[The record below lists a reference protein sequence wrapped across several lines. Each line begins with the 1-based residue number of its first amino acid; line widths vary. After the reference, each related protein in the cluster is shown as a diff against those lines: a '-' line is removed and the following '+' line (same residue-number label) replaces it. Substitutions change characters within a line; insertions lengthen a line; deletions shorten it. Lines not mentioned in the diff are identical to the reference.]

1 MRRFALELVLGV
13 LLSASRAMAAD
24 APENLLACDSTAVT
38 LEAAGAVDM
47 VQAFQRDVRDLVRN
61 RLVGIAEE
69 RAANLLRL
77 DEVRFRDPDNG
88 RGGHV
93 RLSKLIGSRVE
104 MYYVGAVGHASEQ
117 RLRLDV
123 RVSDRLILQ
132 SESDPQGRTA
142 SDLVW
147 RLSRR

>member
-1 MRRFALELVLGV
+1 MRFELGFALGC
-13 LLSASRAMAAD
+13 LLWISSTQAATV
-24 APENLLACDSTAVT
+24 PEVPVACDTTVVV

-47 VQAFQRDVRDLVRN
+47 VKAFHNDVRDLARN
-61 RLVGIAEE
+61 RLVGVAEE
-69 RAANLLRL
+69 RAANLLGL
-77 DEVRFRDPDNG
+77 DEVHFRNRDTG
-88 RGGHV
+88 RGGGV

-123 RVSDRLILQ
+123 RVSERLILQ

-147 RLSRR
+147 RLSRH